1 MSNFPRV
8 ETDRLLLREMVA
20 ADAPALFA
28 IHSDEVAMRWFGSE
42 PLSTMQQ
49 AAALID
55 TFAAWRQ
62 LPNPGV
68 RWGIRRKADD
78 QLLGSCGLFKWNRQW
93 KSCVIGYELASSA
106 QGQGFMIEALSAALA
121 WGFDQM
127 ELNRVEAQVHPANTA
142 SIRLLAKL
150 GFVQEG
156 CMREAG
162 FWLGNHHDLLQFS
175 LLRREFVAGEFAE
188 ACSRPDRHH
197 LG

>member
-93 KSCVIGYELASSA
+93 KSCVI
-106 QGQGFMIEALSAALA
+106 
-121 WGFDQM
+121 
-127 ELNRVEAQVHPANTA
+127 
-142 SIRLLAKL
+142 
-150 GFVQEG
+150 
-156 CMREAG
+156 
-162 FWLGNHHDLLQFS
+162 
-175 LLRREFVAGEFAE
+175 
-188 ACSRPDRHH
+188 
-197 LG
+197 